1 MKNNLVITNRKV
13 ANLTDFRETIELKGM
28 QFFFSC
34 IFLIKIDV
42 ENDTLIACLFNN
54 ACVVFINVKEPKY
67 AF

>member
-1 MKNNLVITNRKV
+1 
-13 ANLTDFRETIELKGM
+13 M
-28 QFFFSC
+28 QFFFPC